1 MSAYRPYPKY
11 KPSGVEWLGDVP
23 EGWEV
28 KRARDLGTFSGSGID
43 KKSVEGEQPVKMFNY
58 LDVYKSTDKILSY
71 SPDLMDTTAP
81 AEKAIEHAV
90 RRGDILLTPSSE
102 TTDDIGHAARVL
114 DVPKGVVYSY
124 HILRFRGVGTG
135 YPAFLTYSFN
145 ALPTRSYFA
154 SVCTGTTRM
163 VLGRDDFKNAPF
175 AIPPL
180 PEQHQIASFLDRECG
195 KLDALQAKQERLI
208 ELLKEKRQAL
218 ISHAVTRGLD
228 PTAKL
233 KPSGI
238 EWLGEVPEHWEVT
251 RLKFHVSRFEQGWS
265 PQCEGRNKE
274 DGEIGVLKVG
284 CVNGGTF
291 RVEEH
296 KALPAELEPRLQYT
310 LKRGDLLISRANT
323 RELVGS
329 AAVVDRD
336 HDDILLCD
344 KLYRLRF
351 HRGVSEIYLS
361 HFLGTSEV
369 RQQIELDATG
379 ASASMVNIGQD
390 CIREMNLALP
400 PLAEQ
405 RAIVAHLDEKC
416 GKIDQLKAKAERGIE
431 LLKERRSA
439 LISAAVTGKIDVR
452 DA

>member
-1 MSAYRPYPKY
+1 LEGYKKCYEDDLVMNIMLAWNRGLAFTKFQGIVSPAYC
-11 KPSGVEWLGDVP
+11 VFHVID
-23 EGWEV
+23 
-28 KRARDLGTFSGSGID
+28 GSSPD
-43 KKSVEGEQPVKMFNY
+43 FLNY
-58 LDVYKSTDKILSY
+58 LVRSDEYTRYFKAFSTGVIDSRLRIY
-71 SPDLMDTTAP
+71 P
-81 AEKAIEHAV
+81 
-90 RRGDILLTPSSE
+90 E
-102 TTDDIGHAARVL
+102 TFGSLFCHL
-114 DVPKGVVYSY
+114 
-124 HILRFRGVGTG
+124 
-135 YPAFLTYSFN
+135 
-145 ALPTRSYFA
+145 
-154 SVCTGTTRM
+154 
-163 VLGRDDFKNAPF
+163 
-175 AIPPL
+175 PPL
-180 PEQHQIASFLDRECG
+180 PEQIQIASFLDRECG

-218 ISHAVTRGLD
+218 ISHAVTKGLPGVASAKTGLD

-238 EWLGEVPEHWEVT
+238 DWLGDVPEHWEVT

-284 CVNGGTF
+284 CVNGGIF

-390 CIREMNLALP
+390 CIRELNLALP

-452 DA
+452 DM

>member
-1 MSAYRPYPKY
+1 MSAYKPYPKT
-11 KPSGVEWLGDVP
+11 KDSGVEWLGNVP
-23 EGWEV
+23 EHWIKKAIKWESNV
-28 KRARDLGTFSGSGID
+28 ARGASPRPID
-43 KKSVEGEQPVKMFNY
+43 DPIYFDDEGEYAWVRIADVTSAGRFLDSTIQRLSSLGSSLSVRLQPGDLFLSIAGSVGKPCVTTMKCCIHDGF
-58 LDVYKSTDKILSY
+58 VYFPSWKSSIDFLYYIFASGEPYKGLGKFGTQLNLNTD
-71 SPDLMDTTAP
+71 T
-81 AEKAIEHAV
+81 
-90 RRGDILLTPSSE
+90 
-102 TTDDIGHAARVL
+102 
-114 DVPKGVVYSY
+114 
-124 HILRFRGVGTG
+124 VGG
-135 YPAFLTYSFN
+135 IQI
-145 ALPTRSYFA
+145 ALPTYA
-154 SVCTGTTRM
+154 DQ
-163 VLGRDDFKNAPF
+163 L
-175 AIPPL
+175 
-180 PEQHQIASFLDRECG
+180 QIAAFLDRECG

-228 PTAKL
+228 PAAKL

-238 EWLGEVPEHWEVT
+238 EWLGDVPEHWEVT
-251 RLKFHVSRFEQGWS
+251 RMKFHVSRFEQGWS

-274 DGEIGVLKVG
+274 DGEVGVLKVG
-284 CVNGGTF
+284 CVNGGAF

-296 KALPAELEPRLQYT
+296 KVLPPQLEPRYQYS

-351 HRGVSEIYLS
+351 YQGVSEIYLS

-390 CIREMNLALP
+390 CIRELNIALP
-400 PLAEQ
+400 PLEEQ
-405 RAIVAHLDEKC
+405 LAIVAHLDKKC
-416 GKIDQLKAKAERGIE
+416 GKIDQLKAKAERAIE

-452 DA
+452 DFNETS

>member
-1 MSAYRPYPKY
+1 MSNYRPYPKY

-23 EGWEV
+23 VGWKVSRIKNVATINASKSEV
-28 KRARDLGTFSGSGID
+28 SHLDPKTEISFLPMEAVGDDGSLDTSTTRPLG
-43 KKSVEGEQPVKMFNY
+43 
-58 LDVYKSTDKILSY
+58 DVL
-71 SPDLMDTTAP
+71 
-81 AEKAIEHAV
+81 
-90 RRGDILLTPSSE
+90 
-102 TTDDIGHAARVL
+102 
-114 DVPKGVVYSY
+114 
-124 HILRFRGVGTG
+124 TG
-135 YPAFLTYSFN
+135 YTYVRENDVLVAKITPCFENGKGCIAKGLNNGIGFATTEVVPIRPNKRSIPEFLYFLLHGLPFRKVAEGSMYGAGGQKRVSDTFVAGYAF
-145 ALPTRSYFA
+145 AL
-154 SVCTGTTRM
+154 
-163 VLGRDDFKNAPF
+163 
-175 AIPPL
+175 PPL
-180 PEQHQIASFLDRECG
+180 PEQHQIAAFLDRECG

-218 ISHAVTRGLD
+218 ISHAVTKGLD
-228 PTAKL
+228 PTAQL
-233 KPSGI
+233 KPSGV
-238 EWLGEVPEHWEVT
+238 EWLGEVPEHWKVT

-310 LKRGDLLISRANT
+310 LKLGDLLISRANT

-351 HRGVSEIYLS
+351 HRGVSEIFLS
-361 HFLGTSEV
+361 HFLRTSEV

-390 CIREMNLALP
+390 CIRELNLALP

-452 DA
+452 EM

>member
-1 MSAYRPYPKY
+1 MSAYRPYPKT

-23 EGWEV
+23 EGWMVTKLKFSSIIEMGQSPNSEDYNFESLGHPFLQGNAEFGIV
-28 KRARDLGTFSGSGID
+28 SPRAKHYCATAKKLAVPRDFLFSVRAPIGAVNEADQVYGI
-43 KKSVEGEQPVKMFNY
+43 GRG
-58 LDVYKSTDKILSY
+58 LCAIR
-71 SPDLMDTTAP
+71 PDAQLAD
-81 AEKAIEHAV
+81 
-90 RRGDILLTPSSE
+90 RRFI
-102 TTDDIGHAARVL
+102 
-114 DVPKGVVYSY
+114 Y
-124 HILRFRGVGTG
+124 
-135 YPAFLTYSFN
+135 YSFS
-145 ALPTRSYFA
+145 PIREQMA
-154 SVCTGTTRM
+154 SVSTGSTFEGISAEQ
-163 VLGRDDFKNAPF
+163 LGASRHCLPPF
-175 AIPPL
+175 
-180 PEQHQIASFLDRECG
+180 PEQIQIATFLDRECG

-208 ELLKEKRQAL
+208 GLLKEKRQAL

-228 PTAKL
+228 PAAKL

-238 EWLGEVPEHWEVT
+238 EWLGEVPKHWEVT
-251 RLKFHVSRFEQGWS
+251 RLKFQVSRFEQGWS

-296 KALPAELEPRLQYT
+296 KALPPELEPRLQYT

-369 RQQIELDATG
+369 RQQIELDASG

-390 CIREMNLALP
+390 CIKELNLALP

-416 GKIDQLKAKAERGIE
+416 RKIDQLKAKAERGIE

-452 DA
+452 DHLPQSRP